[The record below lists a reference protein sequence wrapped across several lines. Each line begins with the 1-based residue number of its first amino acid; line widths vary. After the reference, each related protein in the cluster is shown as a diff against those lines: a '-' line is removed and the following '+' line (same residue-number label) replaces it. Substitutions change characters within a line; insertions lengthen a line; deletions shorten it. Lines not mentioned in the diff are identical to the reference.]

1 MSKLPMVCFCV
12 LKCFK
17 CKFTINHLTRHSPC
31 NARDGSI
38 CFIHPREVKNTF
50 QVLETGDSP
59 NPWIFN
65 LQPSQMCISS
75 FYNRVVPLAECH
87 AKSVSKQCCPLT
99 TKICNHEQFSLNPF
113 GLNVPGH
120 FICSVD
126 DSSTGGAEGG
136 SWDGIVAVLSSMR
149 CYAL

>member
-1 MSKLPMVCFCV
+1 MQ
-12 LKCFK
+12 
-17 CKFTINHLTRHSPC
+17 CKEWFETLT
-31 NARDGSI
+31 
-38 CFIHPREVKNTF
+38 FIHPREVKNTF
-50 QVLETGDSP
+50 QVLETSDSP
-59 NPWIFN
+59 NPWILH

-75 FYNRVVPLAECH
+75 FLQQSGTTECH
-87 AKSVSKQCCPLT
+87 AKSVSKLSCPLT

-113 GLNVPGH
+113 ALNVRGH

-136 SWDGIVAVLSSMR
+136 SWDGIVAVLNLME